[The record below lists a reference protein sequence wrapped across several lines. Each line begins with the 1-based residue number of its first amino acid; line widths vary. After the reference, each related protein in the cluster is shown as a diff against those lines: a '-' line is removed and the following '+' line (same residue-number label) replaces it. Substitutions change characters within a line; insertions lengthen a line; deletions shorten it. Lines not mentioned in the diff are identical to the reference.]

1 LSTVLREVLVEG
13 FRGIR
18 SGRLSLEPKTTVL
31 VGENDAG
38 KSSLLEAF
46 SIVLSPLGERAP
58 RFHPWHFHR
67 RGGDPGAPPLGPIR
81 VQLTFGETRA
91 GSWDHA
97 TEHAALASVLGR
109 ASGGARS
116 LVVEL
121 GADPAPGADAVVA
134 HWEIRSTSGRPSQD
148 DPAALNAL
156 RRMFPLV
163 WLRGGALVR
172 PAAADDAGKAPAEG
186 PAGALSDGELLRRS
200 YERLLSGETRSQ
212 QDEVESG
219 YAAADRLLEQWAP
232 AAREWRASARAP
244 VAEILGRGLEPFA
257 AGDPTGAALPGAT
270 AGKLGVLLLTAS
282 LFRHLPEGAAPGVR
296 PIIVI
301 EAPEAG
307 LHPMTLASVWGL
319 LDRLAAQRI
328 VATYSGTLLSAAP
341 LRSLRRLVR
350 DAEGTVHEW
359 RVREGA
365 LKKDELRKVSY
376 HLRARRG
383 AACFARCW
391 LLVEGET
398 EYWILPDLARLLG
411 YDLQQEG
418 VACVEFAQCGVG
430 PLVKLAKA
438 LGIEWHVLVDGD
450 RAGQTYSTL
459 ARSFL
464 RGEEESRRVSALE
477 ERDIEHCFWR
487 HGHAHTLERLA
498 GSAAVAG
505 GASPRRVIEKA
516 LERHSKPGVAFELL
530 ASVADAGSAG
540 APPPLRRTI
549 ETCVALARGAAT
561 RDGRPNSA

>member
-1 LSTVLREVLVEG
+1 MRTTPASRASS
-13 FRGIR
+13 RR
-18 SGRLSLEPKTTVL
+18 S
-31 VGENDAG
+31 
-38 KSSLLEAF
+38 
-46 SIVLSPLGERAP
+46 SIVLSPLGDRIP

-67 RGGDPGAPPLGPIR
+67 LGRGPAAAAAGPIR
-81 VQLTFGETRA
+81 IQLTFGETRA
-91 GSWDHA
+91 GAWDHRPDP
-97 TEHAALASVLGR
+97 AALASVLGR
-109 ASGGARS
+109 GSGGART
-116 LVVEL
+116 LVLEL
-121 GADPAPGADAVVA
+121 GAEAARGADAVAA
-134 HWEIRSTSGRPSQD
+134 HWEIRSTSGRPSRD
-148 DPAALNAL
+148 DPAALDAV
-156 RRMFPLV
+156 RRMCPLV
-163 WLRGGALVR
+163 WLRGERSFDLSPRGTRGR
-172 PAAADDAGKAPAEG
+172 PRRTDRRGPLTDA
-186 PAGALSDGELLRRS
+186 ELLRRS
-200 YERLLSGETRSQ
+200 FERLLSGETRSQ
-212 QDEVESG
+212 EDEVESG
-219 YAAADRLLEQWAP
+219 YAAADRLLGQWAP
-232 AAREWRASARAP
+232 AARERRAGARAP
-244 VAEILGRGLEPFA
+244 VTEILGRGLEPFA
-257 AGDPTGAALPGAT
+257 GGDPTAALPGGT
-270 AGKLGVLLLTAS
+270 AEKLGVLLLTAS
-282 LFRHLPEGAAPGVR
+282 LLRHLPASVAPGVR
-296 PIIVI
+296 PIIVV

-319 LDRLAAQRI
+319 LERLAAQKI
-328 VATYSGTLLSAAP
+328 VATHSGPLLSAAP

-383 AACFARCW
+383 EACFARCW

-411 YDLQQEG
+411 HDFAQEG

-430 PLVKLAKA
+430 PLVKLARA

-464 RGEEESRRVSALE
+464 RGEEESRRLSALE

-505 GASPRRVIEKA
+505 GWSPRRVIEKA

-530 ASVADAGSAG
+530 ASVADSGSAG

-549 ETCVALARGAAT
+549 ETCVALARGKAAT
-561 RDGRPNSA
+561 GRDVPGGAPDSQARRPGRGRFGAFCPPQTTSTS

>member
-13 FRGIR
+13 FRGVR

-38 KSSLLEAF
+38 KSSLLEAL
-46 SIVLSPLGERAP
+46 SIVLSPLGERVP

-67 RGGDPGAPPLGPIR
+67 QGGDPGTAPLGPIR
-81 VQLTFGETRA
+81 VRLTFGETRA
-91 GSWDHA
+91 GAWDHG
-97 TEHAALASVLGR
+97 TEHTALASVLGR
-109 ASGGARS
+109 ASGGART

-121 GADPAPGADAVVA
+121 GANPAPDAEEVVT
-134 HWEIRSTSGRPSQD
+134 HWEIRSTSGRPSRN
-148 DPAALNAL
+148 DPLALEAV
-156 RRMFPLV
+156 RRMCPLV

-172 PAAADDAGKAPAEG
+172 PGLAGGAGTAATDGR
-186 PAGALSDGELLRRS
+186 AGAPSDEELLRRS
-200 YERLLSGETRSQ
+200 FERLLSGETRSQ
-212 QDEVESG
+212 EDEVESG
-219 YAAADRLLEQWAP
+219 YAAADRLLGQWAP
-232 AAREWRASARAP
+232 AARERRAGARAP
-244 VAEILGRGLEPFA
+244 VAEILGRGLEPFTGESP
-257 AGDPTGAALPGAT
+257 AGALPGAT

-282 LFRHLPEGAAPGVR
+282 LFRHLPAGTAPGVR
-296 PIIVI
+296 PIIVV

-319 LDRLAAQRI
+319 LERLAAQKV
-328 VATYSGTLLSAAP
+328 VATHSGTLLSAAP

-411 YDLQQEG
+411 HDFAQEG

-430 PLVKLAKA
+430 PLIKLARA

-464 RGEEESRRVSALE
+464 RGEEESRRVSAIE

-498 GSAAVAG
+498 GSAAVKG